1 MMSPAA
7 MSPALRRFLTGVGAG
22 ATQGAAGI
30 GGGVVLTA
38 TLSRQMPQV
47 QAVASS
53 LPCLVPANA
62 MAATTFASAGACDP
76 VASMSMGA
84 ASIVGAMAGARLGGR
99 LDEVTYRG
107 VFGGVFFLL
116 GGVLMVS
123 SRMKCADDCE
133 RPSAQG
139 QAKEQEGQVVSR
151 GTWTEAWRPSQLLD
165 AARARGAPA
174 VVELLGV
181 GAAVGM
187 LSGSMGVGATPI
199 MTLYMVLRC
208 DADQR
213 TAIGTSI
220 AAVVPNIITGSLTH
234 AMAGATQWR
243 ALPLLAAGAA
253 VGGVIGSSIALY
265 LPNELLQDVFAIF
278 VSVLGLR
285 TLQAAWRAK
294 AAAAT
299 KK

>member
-1 MMSPAA
+1 
-7 MSPALRRFLTGVGAG
+7 
-22 ATQGAAGI
+22 
-30 GGGVVLTA
+30 VLTA

-47 QAVASS
+47 HAVASS

-62 MAATTFASAGACDP
+62 MAAATFAAAGACDP
-76 VASMSMGA
+76 VAAVAMGGASIAGA
-84 ASIVGAMAGARLGGR
+84 AAGARLGGR

-123 SRMKCADDCE
+123 SRVKRA
-133 RPSAQG
+133 
-139 QAKEQEGQVVSR
+139 EQEEEAEAEEEQAVTASNVH
-151 GTWTEAWRPSQLLD
+151 WTEAWRPAQLL
-165 AARARGAPA
+165 AAAQARGAPA
-174 VVELLGV
+174 VAELLGLGFGV
-181 GAAVGM
+181 GV

-220 AAVVPNIITGSLTH
+220 AAVVPNIVTGSVTH
-234 AMAGATQWR
+234 AIAGATQWR

-253 VGGVIGSSIALY
+253 LGGMAGSSIALY
-265 LPNELLQDVFAIF
+265 LPNELLQDVFAVF

-285 TLQAAWRAK
+285 TLQGAWRAK
-294 AAAAT
+294 VNL
-299 KK
+299 K